1 MPYMTNGKRDYK
13 KEDAWDKAHPG
24 RAKARAER
32 HKARKELG
40 LKVGDKRDAGH
51 IKALGKG
58 GDNKKSNLAPQS
70 RSANRSFSRNADG
83 SMKSEKSK
91 KEAAAHKKGGA
102 KKGY

>member
-1 MPYMTNGKRDYK
+1 MTNGKRDYK

-40 LKVGDKRDAGH
+40 LKVGDPRDAGH
-51 IKALGKG
+51 IKAIGKG
-58 GDNKKSNLAPQS
+58 GTNKKSNLAPQS
-70 RSANRSFSRNADG
+70 ASANRSFARNKDG
-83 SMKSEKSK
+83 SMKSELSK
-91 KEAAAHKKGGA
+91 KEKAAGKKGGN